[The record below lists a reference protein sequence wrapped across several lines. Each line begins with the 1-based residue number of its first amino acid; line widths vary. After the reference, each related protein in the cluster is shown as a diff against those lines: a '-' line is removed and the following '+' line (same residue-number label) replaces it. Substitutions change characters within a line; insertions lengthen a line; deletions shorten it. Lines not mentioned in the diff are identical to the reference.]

1 MKLYHS
7 TATENRLS
15 ILNRGLVL
23 SITNA
28 DGTEQL
34 SITGGVFFSSKQPEP
49 AEQIDIWEVDTTG
62 LLVIEDDTDVSLD
75 PEDTWW
81 VAYCQPIGPER
92 LTLLEAVSGDFSSV
106 SQGG

>member
-7 TATENRLS
+7 TATENRGS
-15 ILNRGLVL
+15 ILKRGLAL
-23 SITNA
+23 RIAND

-34 SITGGVFFSSKQPEP
+34 SITGGIFFCSKQPEP
-49 AEQIDIWEVDTTG
+49 SEYIDIWEVDTTG
-62 LLVIEDDTDVSLD
+62 LLVIEDDTDVPFD

-92 LTLLEAVSGDFSSV
+92 LTLLEAVSGDISLI
-106 SQGG
+106 G

>member
-1 MKLYHS
+1 MKLYHA

-15 ILNRGLVL
+15 ILGKGLVL

-34 SITGGVFFSSKQPEP
+34 SITGGIFFCSKQPEP
-49 AEQIDIWEVDTTG
+49 SEFIDIWEVDTTG
-62 LLVIEDDTDVSLD
+62 LLVIEDDTDLPFD

-81 VAYCQPIGPER
+81 VAYCQSIGPER
-92 LTLLEAVSGDFSSV
+92 LTLLEAVSGDISLIGQS
-106 SQGG
+106 G